1 MSFMRKPH
9 KKAKTGCSSCKKR
22 RIKCD
27 EGKPTCLRCEKR
39 NLQCVYLP
47 VLPRNYY
54 KDKDKE
60 KDKDKRKD
68 INDNESLKSNNTIIN
83 ETSSI
88 ELPSSSLMK
97 SKSVPNMNNFSKND
111 ENLRYSLPMYH
122 YESNDSNQSSNY
134 AYNNGPL
141 QFSSQNSN
149 NHNVTNTNTN
159 ITNANSSKNNNMG
172 NSSMYYLQQSNI
184 QSLIDINNSEWRKY
198 NHVSNENSKSINN
211 NNETK
216 STSEKSFTDSISSL
230 EPVVYKR
237 SSISS
242 IIDKSK
248 HLDNKYE
255 EFCTQI
261 QKKFSHK
268 RHDTVEPEN
277 PTKNNFRLPQPSINF
292 KKFDNNNNNNNNFN
306 NKFFQDMKS
315 LNAEKNKLNHSVRLP
330 HLNSYSNDENF
341 NKIFNSMFI
350 TPSLDF
356 SYLSNLHINNQF
368 LSYAC
373 HFELNMKIQK
383 FCTNNLPFILTKDK
397 FCIQLIMIML
407 EYSPLYESLYHV
419 FTSLA
424 FISIYHSI
432 IDNKSNERDP
442 FFGFEPEVYLTLS
455 DYHMSRSIQSLNLDV
470 NLEETCRRTCCLYL
484 TSIFQIL
491 CSILQPSQKICSRSF
506 LMLYKNM
513 EFIGDTFNSYFKGC
527 SRFIDSLERFLIKKS
542 STSNDLYFPNYL
554 FDLPNVNYFEDINNH
569 HEKHK
574 KSVELL
580 NDENKRII
588 NIMVERLSIVYRSL
602 RNKINFDY
610 QVDNFNPIF
619 NQPYVI
625 EDDLIITI
633 HRLFYK
639 VPDQFIHLVS
649 IGEPRSLIIIGYS
662 ILLLNSKPNHIFS
675 KCHLLNEV
683 EFILNRLDKLKNA
696 KYWKA
701 WLNPVIVAL
710 NNTDQSTI
718 S

>member
-1 MSFMRKPH
+1 MRKPH
-9 KKAKTGCSSCKKR
+9 KKAKTGCTSCKRR

-39 NLQCVYLP
+39 NFQCIYLP

-54 KDKDKE
+54 KNKEKDKE
-60 KDKDKRKD
+60 KDKDKYK
-68 INDNESLKSNNTIIN
+68 NDNESLES
-83 ETSSI
+83 
-88 ELPSSSLMK
+88 
-97 SKSVPNMNNFSKND
+97 
-111 ENLRYSLPMYH
+111 YSLPMYH

-134 AYNNGPL
+134 AYNSGPL

-149 NHNVTNTNTN
+149 NHNNTDTNTN
-159 ITNANSSKNNNMG
+159 ITNANTSKNNNMD
-172 NSSMYYLQQSNI
+172 NSSIYYLQQSNI
-184 QSLIDINNSEWRKY
+184 QNLIDINNSEWRKY
-198 NHVSNENSKSINN
+198 NHVSNENSKNINN

-242 IIDKSK
+242 IIDSAK

-261 QKKFSHK
+261 QKKFSRK
-268 RHDTVEPEN
+268 RHDTVEPEI
-277 PTKNNFRLPQPSINF
+277 PTKNNFILPQPSINF
-292 KKFDNNNNNNNNFN
+292 KRVDNNNNNNFI

-330 HLNSYSNDENF
+330 HLNSYSSDENF

-506 LMLYKNM
+506 LMLYKNL

-527 SRFIDSLERFLIKKS
+527 FDSLERFLIKKF

-569 HEKHK
+569 HDKHK
-574 KSVELL
+574 KPVEPL

-602 RNKINFDY
+602 RNRTNFDY

-675 KCHLLNEV
+675 KYHLLNEV

-710 NNTDQSTI
+710 NNKDQSTI